1 MNVNVT
7 REVGAAFYLGWGLVV
22 ALLVC
27 VLFAIRRTAWY
38 RAYRRSV
45 DDDFEG

>member
-1 MNVNVT
+1 MNVNEI
-7 REVGAAFYLGWGLVV
+7 RQVGVAFYLGWGLVV
-22 ALLVC
+22 ALLVW

-38 RAYRRSV
+38 RAYRRGV